1 MDRICLKMN
10 EKKAVAFAD
19 DEEIFRLESQNAKRD
34 EKFGLPVNF
43 LSALYRHGYEVAE
56 VVDKT
61 DEMNPFFATVSLQM
75 AVYGVHYSPS
85 ELREK
90 VIKFEKENV
99 AWLRGLSGL
108 ITPQMYRLGDMV
120 EETVEEHI
128 DKLEKHEGTIE
139 IFDMY
144 CTARSLGVEVR
155 VFTPDFE
162 SELVLNRFNERG
174 GKKKFVVAVVMD
186 SSQRPVRL
194 FRTYTVHKHDVLDDP
209 YHMVLKRRKVMK

>member
-1 MDRICLKMN
+1 MDRISLKLN
-10 EKKAVAFAD
+10 EKRAVAFAD
-19 DEEIFRLESQNAKRD
+19 DQEIFRLESQHVKRD

-56 VVDKT
+56 VVSKT
-61 DEMNPFFATVSLQM
+61 GELHPFFDTVSHQM
-75 AVYGVHYSPS
+75 AVYGVHYPPS

-90 VIKFEKENV
+90 VIKFQKENLV
-99 AWLRGLSGL
+99 SLSGLSGL
-108 ITPQMYRLGDMV
+108 ITPQMYRLGDMM

-128 DKLEKHEGTIE
+128 NEFEKNEGMIE

-144 CTARSLGVEVR
+144 CTARSLGVEVG

-162 SELVLNRFNERG
+162 SELVLNRFNEKG

-194 FRTYTVHKHDVLDDP
+194 FRTYTVHKCDVLDNP
-209 YHMVLKRRKVMK
+209 YLTMLKRRKV